1 MYNARFGGGCWIL
14 RYKTNKMIGA
24 HLQKGMVHYL
34 LIYLLREI
42 LKKQ

>member
-1 MYNARFGGGCWIL
+1 MRASVVGVGFL
-14 RYKTNKMIGA
+14 RYKTNKMIEA
-24 HLQKGMVHYL
+24 LLQKGMVHYL